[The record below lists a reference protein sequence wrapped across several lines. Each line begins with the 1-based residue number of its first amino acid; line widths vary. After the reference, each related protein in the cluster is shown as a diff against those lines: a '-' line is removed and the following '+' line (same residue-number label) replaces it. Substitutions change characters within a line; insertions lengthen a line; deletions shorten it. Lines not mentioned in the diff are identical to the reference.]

1 MFDHIYEFY
10 VSLIYQNPS
19 KLGTAIKICNQ
30 YRTGD
35 NGGGVINYSFMSN
48 MKLLNSN
55 KELLDLE
62 GSLGKIL
69 VHKMCL

>member
-1 MFDHIYEFY
+1 M
-10 VSLIYQNPS
+10 
-19 KLGTAIKICNQ
+19 A
-30 YRTGD
+30 
-35 NGGGVINYSFMSN
+35 GGVINYSFMSN

-69 VHKMCL
+69 VHNMFL

>member
-1 MFDHIYEFY
+1 M
-10 VSLIYQNPS
+10 
-19 KLGTAIKICNQ
+19 
-30 YRTGD
+30 
-35 NGGGVINYSFMSN
+35 GGGVINYSFVSN

-69 VHKMCL
+69 EHNMFL